1 MKKRLLLSLGPLFG
15 LFLFT
20 LALWV
25 IHNELKEYHYH
36 EIVNQLLALPA
47 PGIFFA
53 TGFTILSY
61 LIMTGYDILAL
72 QYIKNPLP
80 YRKIALA
87 SFIGYAFSNNIGF
100 SMLAGSSVRYRLYS
114 AWGLSAEDIT
124 KVVAFCSLTLWM
136 GFLTLGGVI
145 FLLEPMLAPER
156 LHLPFSSVRFLGFVF
171 LLLVGGYLLWSVLRK
186 RPIRVFEWEVVLPS
200 FRIFLVQIAVASL
213 DWILAGSVLYALI
226 PAAANVSFMKFMGIY
241 LLAQTAGL
249 LSQIPAGI
257 GVFETVVIMFLS
269 QNLSAPALLGS
280 LLVYRVIYYLI
291 PLMIAAVMLAVHE
304 ILAKKEG
311 VKRAVTIFGRW
322 ITVIAPHIL
331 SITTFVS
338 GIILIFSGATP
349 TVGSRLLWLKDFL
362 PLSVIE
368 ISHFLGS
375 IAGMGLLLLA
385 RGIQQ
390 RLDAAY
396 VLTVILLATGIGFSI
411 FKGFDYEEAIVLSIM
426 LGVLLPCRRYFYRK
440 ASLFSQRFTPAWI
453 TAIAIILL
461 GSVWVGIF
469 SYKHIEY
476 SGELWWQFTFSG
488 DASRYL
494 RATIGII
501 AVTLFFSMRIL
512 LQASLGEPVPAV
524 AEELEKARLVID
536 KSRRTYANL
545 ALLGDKKLLFSESGA
560 SFIMYSIE
568 GRSWVA
574 LGDPVGLDEENS
586 ELVWQFRE
594 MSDNY
599 GGWTVFYEVG
609 RENLHLYLDLGL
621 TVIKIGEEA
630 TVPLGMFSLEGR
642 VHKGFRHL
650 INHIE
655 KEGCSFNIIPSE
667 KIPSIMS
674 ELKAV
679 SDAWLNEKNTKEKR
693 FSLGFFNEKY
703 INYFPV
709 GIVRKDRKILAFA
722 NIWPGGKKE
731 ELSIDLMRYL
741 PDAPQGIMDY
751 LFINMMLWGKREGY
765 QWFNMGMAPLSGLEN
780 HTLAPLW
787 NRFGA
792 FIFRHGEHFYNFQ
805 GLRRYKEKFDPE
817 WEPKYIAVP
826 GGLKLPQIFANLATL
841 ISGSLKGVVSK

>member
-1 MKKRLLLSLGPLFG
+1 MKKRLLHSLGPLFG
-15 LFLFT
+15 LFLFA
-20 LALWV
+20 LALLV
-25 IHNELKEYHYH
+25 IHNELREYHYH
-36 EIVNQLLALPA
+36 DIVNRLLAIPA
-47 PGIFFA
+47 LHILLA
-53 TGFTILSY
+53 TGLTILSY

-72 QYIKNPLP
+72 QYIRYPLP

-136 GFLTLGGVI
+136 GFLTLGGII
-145 FLLEPMLAPER
+145 FLLEPMIAPEQ
-156 LHLPFSSVRFLGFVF
+156 LHLPFSSVRFLGLIF
-171 LLLVGGYLLWSVLRK
+171 LLLVGGYLLWSLLRK
-186 RPIRVFEWEVVLPS
+186 RPIRIFEWEVVPPS
-200 FRIFLVQIAVASL
+200 FRIFLIQIAVASL
-213 DWILAGSVLYALI
+213 DWILAGSVLYALM
-226 PAAANVSFMKFMGIY
+226 PAAANVSFTKFMGIY

-249 LSQIPAGI
+249 LSQIPGGL
-257 GVFETVVIMFLS
+257 GVFETVIIMLLS
-269 QNLSAPALLGS
+269 QNLPAPALLGS
-280 LLVYRVIYYLI
+280 LLIYRMIYYFI
-291 PLMIAAVMLAVHE
+291 PLMIAAAMLGAHE
-304 ILAKKEG
+304 ILEKKEG
-311 VKRAVTIFGRW
+311 VKRAVTVFGRW

-349 TVGSRLLWLKDFL
+349 TAGSRLLWLKDFL
-362 PLSVIE
+362 PLPVME

-396 VLTVILLATGIGFSI
+396 VFTVLLLTAGIGVSI

-453 TAIAIILL
+453 TAIGIIFL
-461 GSVWVGIF
+461 GSLWVGIF

-488 DASRYL
+488 DASRFL

-501 AVTLFFSMRIL
+501 AVTLFFSGRIL
-512 LQASLGEPVPAV
+512 LRPSQGEPVPAG
-524 AEELEKARLVID
+524 AEELEKARLVISN
-536 KSRRTYANL
+536 SRKTYSNL
-545 ALLGDKKLLFSESGA
+545 ALLGDKKILLSESGK
-560 SFIMYSIE
+560 SFMMYGIE

-574 LGDPVGLDEENS
+574 LGDPVGLDDENS

-594 MSDNY
+594 MSDRHD
-599 GGWTVFYEVG
+599 GWTVFYEVG
-609 RENLHLYLDLGL
+609 KENLHLYLDLGL
-621 TVIKIGEEA
+621 TIIKIGEEA
-630 TVPLGMFSLEGR
+630 RVPLGTFFLEGR
-642 VHKGFRHL
+642 EHKGFRHL
-650 INHIE
+650 IHHVE
-655 KEGCSFNIIPSE
+655 KEGCSFEIIPAE
-667 KIPSIMS
+667 KIPSLIP
-674 ELKAV
+674 ELKRV
-679 SDAWLNEKNTKEKR
+679 SDAWLKEKNTREKR

-703 INYFPV
+703 IKYFPAAV
-709 GIVRKDRKILAFA
+709 VRREGKILAFA
-722 NIWPGGKKE
+722 NIWAGGEKE

-751 LFINMMLWGKREGY
+751 LFINMMLWGKQEGY
-765 QWFNMGMAPLSGLEN
+765 QWFNIGMAPLSGLED
-780 HTLAPLW
+780 HVLAPLW
-787 NRFGA
+787 NRLGA

-805 GLRRYKEKFDPE
+805 GLRQYKEKFGPE
-817 WEPKYIAVP
+817 WEPKYIVVP
-826 GGLKLPQIFANLATL
+826 GGLKLPQIFTNLATL
-841 ISGSLKGVVSK
+841 ISGSLKGVIAK